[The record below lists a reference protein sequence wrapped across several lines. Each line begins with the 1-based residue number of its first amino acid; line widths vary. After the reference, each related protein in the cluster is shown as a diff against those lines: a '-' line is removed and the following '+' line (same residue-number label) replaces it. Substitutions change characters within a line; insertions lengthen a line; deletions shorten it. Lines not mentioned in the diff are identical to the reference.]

1 MSRERGEGRE
11 WSVDR
16 APKTTAYFSH
26 LKLISL
32 GLLVLICLCDVR
44 VCVCVCVSLL
54 IKNRPLK
61 ILNDHLSDLVYRFY

>member
-44 VCVCVCVSLL
+44 VCVCVCEFAD
-54 IKNRPLK
+54 KE
-61 ILNDHLSDLVYRFY
+61 